1 MIRSDARK
9 SLSVAALIAVSVLA
23 VSCGGQRA
31 EKPAGDAATD
41 GAAGTAM
48 TPVQRG
54 EVLAYTTGCQ
64 DCHTPGTF
72 YGAPNF
78 ERQLAGSELGWHG
91 PWGVTYARNLTPDV
105 ETGLG
110 GWTDDEIIRALRS
123 GVRKDGSPI
132 LPPMP
137 WQNYARLSEEDMG
150 ALIAYLRSVPA
161 VKHVVPARIPP
172 GQKPTGPV
180 LSFPP
185 PPAWDAPKAPA
196 S

>member
-23 VSCGGQRA
+23 VSCGGQKA
-31 EKPAGDAATD
+31 EKPGDAAPG
-41 GAAGTAM
+41 GAAATAM

-54 EVLAYTTGCQ
+54 EVLAYTTGCH

-110 GWTDDEIIRALRS
+110 GWTDDEIVRALRS

-150 ALIAYLRSVPA
+150 ALIAYLRSIPA

-180 LSFPP
+180 FSLPP
-185 PPAWDAPKAPA
+185 PPAWDAPKTPA

>member
-1 MIRSDARK
+1 MLRSGIQNSWSAI
-9 SLSVAALIAVSVLA
+9 ALILVATVA
-23 VSCGGQRA
+23 VSCSGKKA
-31 EKPAGDAATD
+31 ESPTGEAGNGAAAT
-41 GAAGTAM
+41 GSM
-48 TPVQRG
+48 TPLQRG
-54 EVLAYTTGCQ
+54 EILAYTSGCH

-72 YGAPNF
+72 YGAPDF
-78 ERQLAGSELGWHG
+78 ERQLSGSELGWQG
-91 PWGVTYARNLTPDV
+91 PWGVTYARNLTPDP

-110 GWTDDEIIRALRS
+110 TWTDDEIIRALRS

-137 WQNYARLSEEDMG
+137 WQNFARMPAEDMS

-161 VKHVVPARIPP
+161 VKHAPP
-172 GQKPTGPV
+172 ERVAPGGKPTGPV
-180 LSFPP
+180 FSLPP